1 MSHDGETK
9 EGSPNLGS
17 LPHSPSAPRTP
28 PQHAPFVFEATPML
42 SWKVARCIRNS
53 TMNVCVC
60 DKLTGLRGAP
70 RFIQSMG
77 DQLPPICPPLHG
89 ATDRTLL
96 YQTSAVCRIISR
108 LGLMQ
113 DPPMERCQFVMWPQC
128 RYCPINAALPLTD

>member
-1 MSHDGETK
+1 
-9 EGSPNLGS
+9 
-17 LPHSPSAPRTP
+17 
-28 PQHAPFVFEATPML
+28 ML

-128 RYCPINAALPLTD
+128 RYCPINAALPLTDWMSTSSASEIRFLKGPQYLVTNVHCYVYCVCL